1 MRFEFIQAEKANYPV
16 ATLCRVLDVARSGLY
31 ASQRRGE
38 STRAREDRALLVHI
52 RDAHV
57 ESHRTYGSPRVH
69 LELRDRGFR
78 VGRNRV
84 ARLMQLDG
92 IKARHRRR
100 FVRTTVSDPGLPVAS
115 NTLARCFS
123 PTRPNAVW
131 AADITYIRTLQG
143 WLYLAVVLD
152 LYSRRVVG
160 WATSARIDRE
170 LVLKALAMAVG
181 RRGPTPGLL
190 HHSDR
195 GCQYQS
201 WDYQRTMRELGI
213 ACSMSRKGNCWDN
226 AVVESFFS
234 TLKTE
239 LVYRTC
245 FKTREQGRSELFDY
259 IETFYNAKRRH
270 SALGYVSPA
279 EFERQRATRLLAS

>member
-1 MRFEFIQAEKANYPV
+1 
-16 ATLCRVLDVARSGLY
+16 VARSGLY
-31 ASQRRGE
+31 AAQRRGE
-38 STRAREDRALLVHI
+38 SARARENRALVVHI
-52 RDAHV
+52 REAHV
-57 ESHRTYGSPRVH
+57 ESRRTYGSPRVH

-78 VGRNRV
+78 VGRNRI
-84 ARLMQLDG
+84 ARLMRLEG

-100 FVRTTVSDPGLPVAS
+100 FVRTTVSDPGLPVAP
-115 NTLARCFS
+115 NALARRFS
-123 PTRPNAVW
+123 PTRANAVW

-152 LYSRRVVG
+152 LYSRRIIG
-160 WATSARIDRE
+160 WSTSARIDRE

-181 RRGPTPGLL
+181 RRGLSPGLL
-190 HHSDR
+190 HHSDQ

-245 FKTREQGRSELFDY
+245 FATREQGRSELFDY

-279 EFERQRATRLLAS
+279 EFERQRPTRLLAS